1 VLGIQTNL
9 INLYSNNLSAV
20 ATQAALIGGFS
31 FTAVSAVNEATTTAA
46 LALSYFY
53 YVCFTV
59 CLVAALFVLC
69 QATIVVM
76 FGPTMALKGSSDEA
90 VKYAAGHMMNQQ
102 LLILRAAGIS
112 ISSLFLA
119 ACILSWANYPA
130 GIATITTIVYMVSYY
145 YVVKEGL
152 LAYRTFVPND
162 DGAFV
167 EPVLGIDGT
176 PAASGAGTTNRN
188 SMGYKSVETK
198 EGIEQAKAAQAQS
211 LLNAQEAT
219 KLKLKGIIWKRQS
232 IEDGGLFVKYYG
244 VLEKGRLDLYYRE
257 KVSFPFLFFFFFVV
271 QKVECAFHHLGGMMC
286 TN

>member
-1 VLGIQTNL
+1 MGIQTNL

-31 FTAVSAVNEATTTAA
+31 FTAVSSVSEANTVKE

-90 VKYAAGHMMNQQ
+90 VKYAAGHMMQQQ

-112 ISSLFLA
+112 ISALFLA

-130 GIATITTIVYMVSYY
+130 GIATITTVVYMVAYY
-145 YVVKEGL
+145 FVVTQGL

-167 EPVLGIDGT
+167 EPVLGMDIGGGGAAANSNKSGT
-176 PAASGAGTTNRN
+176 A
-188 SMGYKSVETK
+188 GYKALDTK
-198 EGIEQAKAAQAQS
+198 EGVENAKAAQAQS

-219 KLKLKGIIWKRQS
+219 KLKLKGLIWKRQS

-257 KVSFPFLFFFFFVV
+257 KVSIQSLYPTLVI
-271 QKVECAFHHLGGMMC
+271 HLTIFRIIVKML
-286 TN
+286 TQ